1 MKTLQAPAL
10 KSKLQAIHQLSQTR
24 DRWLP
29 ISLILLLAT
38 VLFGYR
44 MESEGLWLD
53 ELTSIQDVDQGLLAL
68 YRENQLRPLYYL
80 LLKVWI
86 QFGRSDAWL
95 RSLSVIFALISVY
108 LLYRLG
114 KRLLSARE
122 GLIAALLLTVSPL
135 FINHAQEIRMYV
147 VSLCLGLAGTIF
159 LADVLLT
166 ERAEIPR
173 HRALAGWSMFRLLA
187 ILTVPL
193 NVTLL
198 LPDTLILFLRF
209 RRERASLIRIALW
222 LGVLGLLWIPSLLS
236 VIQEVAPDSTFANH
250 HPDAKPPGADRIVR
264 LLKFL
269 TVWPFAAE
277 RNAIAASFYKVF
289 TLLVA
294 GLMGAAL
301 IKNRSKSPALVW
313 LCAWF
318 VLPLCLI
325 LGFSYLSI
333 PIWVNRYMLFVSP
346 YLFLLLAAG
355 FTRLWQQWK
364 VAAVVMGMVY
374 LIAAGGGLVNYYSV
388 QERPDYKFNIATLEA
403 NEQPG
408 DTLVWSY
415 FYLKPLK
422 HYYDG
427 NMEVHWR
434 PIRDVKTLGDA
445 KTWVSQFPRSYER
458 YWLVIEESGP
468 LADEFETAIADTFEV
483 EKMFEYERG
492 SQVMLLTPKQP
503 SKQPLAQSAASD
515 L

>member
-1 MKTLQAPAL
+1 M
-10 KSKLQAIHQLSQTR
+10 
-24 DRWLP
+24 
-29 ISLILLLAT
+29 
-38 VLFGYR
+38 
-44 MESEGLWLD
+44 
-53 ELTSIQDVDQGLLAL
+53 
-68 YRENQLRPLYYL
+68 
-80 LLKVWI
+80 
-86 QFGRSDAWL
+86 QFGSSDAWL

-108 LLYRLG
+108 LIYRLG
-114 KRLLSARE
+114 QRLLTARE

-147 VSLCLGLAGTIF
+147 VSLCLGLAGTLF

-166 ERAEIPR
+166 EKPQPPS

-187 ILTVPL
+187 ICTVPL

-198 LPDTLILFLRF
+198 LPDAIILGLRF
-209 RRERASLIRIALW
+209 RRERASLIRIVQW
-222 LGVLGLLWIPSLLS
+222 LVLLLVLWIPSLLS
-236 VIQEVAPDSTFANH
+236 VIKEAAPDSTFASH
-250 HPDAKPPGADRIVR
+250 HLDAKPPGADRIVR

-277 RNAIAASFYKVF
+277 ESAIAASFYKVF

-301 IKNRSKSPALVW
+301 IGNRKSSPALFW

-325 LGFSYLSI
+325 LGFSYLSV

-364 VAAVVMGMVY
+364 IAAVTMALVY
-374 LIAAGGGLVNYYSV
+374 LMAVGGGLFNYYTV
-388 QERPDYKFNIATLEA
+388 QERPDYKFNIAALEA

-408 DTLVWSY
+408 DVLVWSY
-415 FYLKPLK
+415 HYLKPLK

-427 NMEVHWR
+427 NMQVHWR
-434 PIRDVKTLGDA
+434 TVRDVKTPADVQ
-445 KTWVSQFPRSYER
+445 TWMSQFPRDFDR
-458 YWLVIEESGP
+458 CWLVIEEPKSV
-468 LADEFETAIADTFEV
+468 AAEFERAIANAFNV

-492 SQVMLLTPKQP
+492 SKVMLLTPKQP
-503 SKQPLAQSAASD
+503 AKKPLA
-515 L
+515 